1 MIVLGG
7 EEDMEAEEKEDGA
20 EAVLHFTSNIL
31 LHLKNPRRI
40 LDDSTGHSRNTKI
53 VFSFRK
59 PFLISRKPPS
69 INAVNR

>member
-31 LHLKNPRRI
+31 LHN
-40 LDDSTGHSRNTKI
+40 LDRTLEDSTGHSRNTKI